1 MKTHMTTHVEICRFT
16 MFTESCEEV
25 KGLLTQMCRGVEKS
39 MSEKTRR
46 VFEKI
51 HQKYLVALNG
61 ERLQEYLMPELDRHM
76 RTEIAE
82 LIRAR
87 KDGTDVDEEAA
98 ETAIIGSLA

>member
-1 MKTHMTTHVEICRFT
+1 MKTHMITHVEICRST

-76 RTEIAE
+76 RTEIAD